1 MLRAIV
7 MRKYLKTIVRAM
19 DRLERQDIYATLA
32 EFVESEKNPIGLPE
46 KLKRALTGGPSA
58 SPRWSLSWQIM
69 RKVVPRKPD
78 FREHHRTRDG
88 ARSPLPRPSSAAT
101 AHAGVSLLWFP
112 PGIPPSLRLIAAG
125 RRPSGWGE
133 GRSLHSPRVLPEL
146 TGAAAGGCAVDD
158 EFDFSKYCELILV
171 RDIVNSVNIAGPIWG
186 VMAFIGFL
194 TCISHI
200 NFSADDPLALE
211 PPPPVIPASGLCNAF
226 QKTTLF
232 TPGEA
237 KAAAAVFG
245 DMNAPVS
252 GTNPVKGVVVF
263 TQDSTADDV
272 QVRWDLRWTENT
284 PSTPAAGG
292 MGWHVHERWANDVS
306 TVTATRC
313 GPTAT
318 GGHYVPQCD
327 STLECASCTRPMA
340 DRSGELSAR
349 IGNIDALTD
358 LEMDGADGNIG
369 FCGPGCRAGM
379 AAEGWTHRA
388 ISAAL
393 DPVLQL
399 SGTQSIVGRSIVIH
413 DGRPPSPAPRIACA
427 TILPAQVVA
436 KRGWP
441 EHCTPPAP
449 TGEPANIQAY
459 AAFPEAGGVGPGV
472 IEFLE
477 TEIDHA
483 TLGTSHAT
491 MITMTMAAL
500 PANVGGWHIHELP
513 VGADCGSTG
522 GHYDPD
528 CFGASDTAGGWAGI
542 GELTHRH
549 GQLTPAMAGV
559 EQSWL
564 DSNLPLRGDRSIIGR
579 SVVIHSTDVDS
590 PRIAC
595 ATIEGGGA
603 PGGRRRL
610 SNGTAAPAARARPVL
625 RAPTPAYVNA
635 SRAQAGR
642 PAPAPARRRL
652 AGDTATTMDP
662 SRAMGYVA
670 YMIVTAFVTTVAL
683 HVILHMLQKDMKM
696 QLVRRGWNSDEEVAL
711 RKCIDDIVGSNTA
724 SVPGG
729 FDGDVEHNDGGHGDG
744 KAGGHGHG
752 RGKCG
757 LNGYTTRE
765 KVLNFITDTLI
776 VINCFYSSFC
786 VLYIFYVTFWTGLG
800 GFVAFLLNIFLL
812 LPAVYQFFFLGPSI
826 AGLRAMLAA
835 FIHLDA
841 ELLREVE
848 VYTSRTEEIKTALCE
863 KVLQVLET
871 RGGAQA
877 DVSSMSAE
885 ERATKAAEYFFEYDV
900 DGGADGHLGRDEL
913 EKALNSLKVC
923 ITHKEIKQLVRDLD
937 TSQNGEVE
945 LEELRA
951 FLLQAP
957 ARVGSASGRGSMQ
970 SAPAVAARPAGLGQS
985 SVGGADPE
993 LLRELAVLQDE
1004 NAQLRARGG
1013 AAGGGGGGGD
1023 DPEVLAEMEAMMQE
1037 IQHLKQDKQRLTK
1050 RMKEMSAPSATA
1062 PAAGRRAAPSLGAR
1076 SRSGRART
1084 PTRAGAKKA
1093 PPPLPAKGTVFAQY
1107 DADGSGSL
1115 EMGEVR
1121 TLLRAR
1127 GIATTGAAFESILQ
1141 KYDKDGDGSIS
1152 QVEFDDLYAHLAA
1165 QAPKMAPR
1173 AARRSAGGNTSRI

>member
-1 MLRAIV
+1 
-7 MRKYLKTIVRAM
+7 
-19 DRLERQDIYATLA
+19 
-32 EFVESEKNPIGLPE
+32 
-46 KLKRALTGGPSA
+46 
-58 SPRWSLSWQIM
+58 
-69 RKVVPRKPD
+69 
-78 FREHHRTRDG
+78 
-88 ARSPLPRPSSAAT
+88 
-101 AHAGVSLLWFP
+101 
-112 PGIPPSLRLIAAG
+112 
-125 RRPSGWGE
+125 
-133 GRSLHSPRVLPEL
+133 
-146 TGAAAGGCAVDD
+146 
-158 EFDFSKYCELILV
+158 
-171 RDIVNSVNIAGPIWG
+171 
-186 VMAFIGFL
+186 
-194 TCISHI
+194 
-200 NFSADDPLALE
+200 
-211 PPPPVIPASGLCNAF
+211 
-226 QKTTLF
+226 
-232 TPGEA
+232 
-237 KAAAAVFG
+237 
-245 DMNAPVS
+245 
-252 GTNPVKGVVVF
+252 
-263 TQDSTADDV
+263 
-272 QVRWDLRWTENT
+272 
-284 PSTPAAGG
+284 
-292 MGWHVHERWANDVS
+292 
-306 TVTATRC
+306 
-313 GPTAT
+313 
-318 GGHYVPQCD
+318 
-327 STLECASCTRPMA
+327 
-340 DRSGELSAR
+340 
-349 IGNIDALTD
+349 
-358 LEMDGADGNIG
+358 
-369 FCGPGCRAGM
+369 
-379 AAEGWTHRA
+379 
-388 ISAAL
+388 
-393 DPVLQL
+393 
-399 SGTQSIVGRSIVIH
+399 
-413 DGRPPSPAPRIACA
+413 
-427 TILPAQVVA
+427 
-436 KRGWP
+436 
-441 EHCTPPAP
+441 
-449 TGEPANIQAY
+449 
-459 AAFPEAGGVGPGV
+459 
-472 IEFLE
+472 
-477 TEIDHA
+477 
-483 TLGTSHAT
+483 
-491 MITMTMAAL
+491 
-500 PANVGGWHIHELP
+500 
-513 VGADCGSTG
+513 
-522 GHYDPD
+522 
-528 CFGASDTAGGWAGI
+528 
-542 GELTHRH
+542 
-549 GQLTPAMAGV
+549 
-559 EQSWL
+559 
-564 DSNLPLRGDRSIIGR
+564 
-579 SVVIHSTDVDS
+579 
-590 PRIAC
+590 
-595 ATIEGGGA
+595 
-603 PGGRRRL
+603 
-610 SNGTAAPAARARPVL
+610 
-625 RAPTPAYVNA
+625 
-635 SRAQAGR
+635 
-642 PAPAPARRRL
+642 
-652 AGDTATTMDP
+652 
-662 SRAMGYVA
+662 MGYVA
-670 YMIVTAFVTTVAL
+670 YMIVTAVVTTVAL

-757 LNGYTTRE
+757 LSGYTTRE

-800 GFVAFLLNIFLL
+800 GFVAVLLNIFLL

-826 AGLRAMLAA
+826 AGLRAMLTA

-848 VYTSRTEEIKTALCE
+848 VYTARTEEIKTALCE
-863 KVLQVLET
+863 KVLQLLET

-970 SAPAVAARPAGLGQS
+970 SVPAVAARPAGLGQS
-985 SVGGADPE
+985 SAGGADPE

-1013 AAGGGGGGGD
+1013 AAGTGGGGGD

>member
-1 MLRAIV
+1 M
-7 MRKYLKTIVRAM
+7 
-19 DRLERQDIYATLA
+19 
-32 EFVESEKNPIGLPE
+32 
-46 KLKRALTGGPSA
+46 
-58 SPRWSLSWQIM
+58 
-69 RKVVPRKPD
+69 
-78 FREHHRTRDG
+78 
-88 ARSPLPRPSSAAT
+88 
-101 AHAGVSLLWFP
+101 
-112 PGIPPSLRLIAAG
+112 
-125 RRPSGWGE
+125 
-133 GRSLHSPRVLPEL
+133 
-146 TGAAAGGCAVDD
+146 DD

-232 TPGEA
+232 THDLGPEGSRV

-245 DMNAPVS
+245 DMNAQVS

-263 TQDSTADDV
+263 TQDSTTDDV

-306 TVTATRC
+306 TVTATKC
-313 GPTAT
+313 GPAAT

-327 STLECASCTRPMA
+327 QTLECASCTQSMSS
-340 DRSGELSAR
+340 RSGELSAR
-349 IGNIDALTD
+349 IGNIDARTD
-358 LEMDGADGNIG
+358 QEMDGAAGQIG
-369 FCGPGCRAGM
+369 FCGPGCRDAMTDDG
-379 AAEGWTHRA
+379 ATHRA

-399 SGTQSIVGRSIVIH
+399 SGTRSIVGRSIVIH

-436 KRGWP
+436 KPGWS
-441 EHCTPPAP
+441 EHCAMPTP
-449 TGEPANIQAY
+449 TGTSQQSAH
-459 AAFPEAGGVGPGV
+459 AAFTQVGAGADQVGAGV

-477 TEIDHA
+477 VPIDHA
-483 TLGTSHAT
+483 TLGTSYVT
-491 MITMTMAAL
+491 RVTMTMAAL
-500 PANVGGWHIHELP
+500 PANVGGWHVHELP
-513 VGADCGSTG
+513 VGGTLDLGDDGDAGACAATG

-528 CFGASDTAGGWAGI
+528 CFGADVSAGGWAGI

-549 GQLTPAMAGV
+549 GPLTQDMGAAV

-564 DSNLPLRGDRSIIGR
+564 DSNLPMRGDRSIIGR
-579 SVVIHSTDVDS
+579 SVVIHSTDVDN

-595 ATIEGGGA
+595 ATIVGGA
-603 PGGRRRL
+603 APAGRRRL

-625 RAPTPAYVNA
+625 RAPTPAHANA

-642 PAPAPARRRL
+642 SAPAPARRRL

-670 YMIVTAFVTTVAL
+670 YMIVTAVVTTVAL

-729 FDGDVEHNDGGHGDG
+729 FDGDLEHNDGGHGDG

-757 LNGYTTRE
+757 LSGYTTRE

-800 GFVAFLLNIFLL
+800 GFVAVLLNIFLL

-826 AGLRAMLAA
+826 AGLRAMLTA

-848 VYTSRTEEIKTALCE
+848 VYTARTEEIKTALCE
-863 KVLQVLET
+863 KVLQLLET

-957 ARVGSASGRGSMQ
+957 ARVGSARGLGSMQ
-970 SAPAVAARPAGLGQS
+970 SLPAVAARPAGLGQS
-985 SVGGADPE
+985 SAGGADPE

-1127 GIATTGAAFESILQ
+1127 GITTTGAAFESILQ